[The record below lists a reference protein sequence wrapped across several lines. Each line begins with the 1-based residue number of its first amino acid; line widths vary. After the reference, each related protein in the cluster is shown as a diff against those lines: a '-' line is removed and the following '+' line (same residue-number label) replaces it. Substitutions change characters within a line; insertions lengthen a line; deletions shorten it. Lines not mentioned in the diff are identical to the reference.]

1 MRYRI
6 GESPETAAYGSST
19 DFVTFTVVL
28 CVVIGVI
35 LVWLGWRGR
44 QWWLVIWNV
53 GLVIAS
59 IAYFVYTFWLT
70 G

>member
-6 GESPETAAYGSST
+6 GEDPAVSAYGST
-19 DFVTFTVVL
+19 GDVVTFTVYL
-28 CVVIGVI
+28 CIVIGAI
-35 LVWLGWRGR
+35 LVWLGWRGK

-59 IAYFVYTFWLT
+59 FVYLGYVYWPWF
-70 G
+70 